1 MMRKIGVVSAK
12 GGSGK
17 TTISLSL
24 AFSLAEEG
32 KKVGVLDCDVSTPD
46 CQHFLEITRD
56 WEITKKEGGKICIVP
71 ARARAEGFEGEIEF
85 FSFSLVASSAF
96 IWNEKRMMRSLDD
109 AFSSLLWSADV
120 VIIDTP
126 PTISPD
132 FVKAMKFIDA
142 AIIVSLPDELGMKD
156 AQRCLSVLSHFDVP
170 VIGYILNMTSFKC
183 ECGREI
189 QIFPRSSLELP
200 IPKLGEVPIS
210 LNHSLVH
217 LPFSSQILTLPAR
230 RMKKRRRLL
239 SLLKLV
245 SGRWSM

>member
-46 CQHFLEITRD
+46 CQHFLKITRD
-56 WEITKKEGGKICIVP
+56 WEIKKGDNGRILIIP
-71 ARARAEGFEGEIEF
+71 AKVRAEGFQREIEF
-85 FSFSLVASSAF
+85 FSFSLITYSAF
-96 IWNEKRMMRSLDD
+96 IWDEKKMMRNLDD
-109 AFSSLLWSADV
+109 VFSSLHWSADV

-142 AIIVSLPDELGMKD
+142 AIIVSLPDELGMRD
-156 AQRCLSVLSHFDVP
+156 AQRCLSVLSHFNIP

-189 QIFPRSSLELP
+189 QIFPRSSLSLP
-200 IPKLGEVPIS
+200 VPKLGEVPIT
-210 LNHSLVH
+210 LNHSLIR
-217 LPFSSQILTLPAR
+217 LPFSSQILTLPAQRPR
-230 RMKKRRRLL
+230 RKRRIL

>member
-32 KKVGVLDCDVSTPD
+32 KK
-46 CQHFLEITRD
+46 
-56 WEITKKEGGKICIVP
+56 
-71 ARARAEGFEGEIEF
+71 
-85 FSFSLVASSAF
+85 
-96 IWNEKRMMRSLDD
+96 
-109 AFSSLLWSADV
+109 
-120 VIIDTP
+120 
-126 PTISPD
+126 
-132 FVKAMKFIDA
+132 AMKFIDA
-142 AIIVSLPDELGMKD
+142 AIIVSLPDELGMRD
-156 AQRCLSVLSHFDVP
+156 AQRCLSVLSHFNIP

-189 QIFPRSSLELP
+189 QIFPRSSLSLP
-200 IPKLGEVPIS
+200 VPKLGEVPIT
-210 LNHSLVH
+210 LNHSLIR
-217 LPFSSQILTLPAR
+217 LPFSSQILTLPAQRPR
-230 RMKKRRRLL
+230 RKRRIL